1 MMLPGMAF
9 LFVFN
14 YMPMYGAVISFK
26 DFMVKKGILASPWA
40 DPWYKYFMQFFNS
53 PYCGRLIRNWNT
65 FMSALLYVTRQ
76 DLQPLQVV
84 LYNIISGAEQQI
96 EAAEYDAPTETLKM
110 AAVVLTALPIII
122 VYPFIQK
129 YFTSGMLVGAIK
141 G

>member
-53 PYCGRLIRNWNT
+53 PYCGRLIRNVCR
-65 FMSALLYVTRQ
+65 L
-76 DLQPLQVV
+76 
-84 LYNIISGAEQQI
+84 
-96 EAAEYDAPTETLKM
+96 
-110 AAVVLTALPIII
+110 
-122 VYPFIQK
+122 
-129 YFTSGMLVGAIK
+129 
-141 G
+141 